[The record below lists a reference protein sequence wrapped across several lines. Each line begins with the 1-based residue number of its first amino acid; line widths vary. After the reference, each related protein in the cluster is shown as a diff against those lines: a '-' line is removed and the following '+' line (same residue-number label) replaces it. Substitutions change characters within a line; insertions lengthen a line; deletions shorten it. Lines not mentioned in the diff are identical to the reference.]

1 MSLII
6 PDSTVNLYAEVPI
19 SGDHQLVFS
28 SRSKQATYFLNKRVA
43 SKAGCSY
50 LRKTGKLRIEWST
63 SRVMQSNY
71 ISFTNPSFENVTFY
85 AKITDWEYV
94 NNETTDIMYEIDW
107 WQTYMF
113 DFDAHA
119 CGIIREQ
126 LTEEDYQKAVANPW
140 RRDIPELLTNET
152 LPMSESLECIY
163 TNGENQAGI
172 LTGNR
177 FKMSSGIPE
186 ISEGMQQLKIV
197 MYLSAIENFDNLEA
211 SQRAIFRAFL
221 SKWETLNGQDFDY
234 ATVNVNQIFSS
245 TAENFIRSYAVL
257 SMPISNSVAFSE
269 ALTLLTQLGVNGNIV
284 GLYVLPNW
292 MSAGGSFDNGFIVPK
307 LNVKS
312 PKLNTFPYRY
322 LRIKSPQDTKEYRLD
337 LFKDLSESE
346 DGEAWVRFRFV
357 SNVCGL
363 PIMAIMPVSY
373 KTNGAGNYFE
383 RIEYSN
389 FPQVAYST
397 DAYLAYIAAQE
408 QQALIKWSTPV
419 GQATFD
425 YEAMQRGNPYL
436 DMARNL
442 VGSVSNMGMSS
453 NGVSN
458 IIGAAQNVMM
468 NTQKANLE
476 NARVEQNVYE
486 NIGASMMGSGY
497 SATHN
502 NSKPAYISNEY
513 HPGGNGG
520 YLAYEYNMLD
530 FTCEIVELSP
540 EVLEKYDTYFECY
553 GYNSARYGLPHII
566 DYIKNGTNTPH
577 FSTYN
582 GDTFTYVQTEN
593 MHITGVQTVASR
605 FIEEMFNRGVRF
617 LKGD

>member
-6 PDSTVNLYAEVPI
+6 PDSTVNLYADVPI

-28 SRSKQATYFLNKRVA
+28 SRSAQATYFLNKRVA

-50 LRKTGKLRIEWST
+50 LRKTGRLRIEWST
-63 SRVMQSNY
+63 ARVMQSNY

-94 NNETTDIMYEIDW
+94 NNETTDILYEIDW

-113 DFDAHA
+113 DFEAHA
-119 CGIIREQ
+119 CGILREQ
-126 LTEEDYQKAVANPW
+126 LTEADYQKAVANPW
-140 RRDIPELLTNET
+140 RRDIPELLTSEN
-152 LPMSESLECIY
+152 LPVSESLECIY
-163 TNGENQAGI
+163 TNGENQAGV

-177 FKMSSGIPE
+177 FKMSSGIPA
-186 ISEGMQQLKIV
+186 ISEGMQQLKVV
-197 MYLSAIENFDNLEA
+197 MYLSAIANFNDLED
-211 SQRAIFRAFL
+211 SQKTVFRAFL
-221 SKWETLNGQDFDY
+221 SKWETLNGQSFDY
-234 ATVNVNQIFSS
+234 STVDVNQIFSS

-257 SMPISNSVAFSE
+257 AMPISNTVAFSE
-269 ALTLLTQLGVNGNIV
+269 ALTLLTQLGINGNIV

-292 MSAGGSFDNGFIVPK
+292 MASGGSFDNGFIVPK

-312 PKLNTFPYRY
+312 PKLNTFPFRY
-322 LRIKSPQDTKEYRLD
+322 LRIKSAQDTKEYRLD

-346 DGEAWVRFRFV
+346 DGNTWVRFRYV

-373 KTNGAGNYFE
+373 KTDGAGNYFE

-425 YEAMQRGNPYL
+425 YEAMKSATSYL
-436 DMARNL
+436 DIAKNL
-442 VGSVSNMGMSS
+442 SSNISNMGMSG
-453 NGVSN
+453 NGVGN
-458 IIGAAQNVMM
+458 LLGGIQNVMM
-468 NTQKANLE
+468 GSQQANLDT
-476 NARVEQNVYE
+476 AKAEQNVYE
-486 NIGASMMGSGY
+486 NMSASMMGSGY
-497 SATHN
+497 SAVYN
-502 NSKPAYISNEY
+502 NSKPAFIADEY

-520 YLAYEYNMLD
+520 YLAYEYSMLD

-540 EVLEKYDTYFECY
+540 DVLEKYDTYFECY
-553 GYNSARYGLPHII
+553 GYNSARYGLPHIC
-566 DYIKNGTNTPH
+566 DYIKNGTNAPH
-577 FSTYN
+577 YSTYD
-582 GDTFTYVQTEN
+582 GDTFTYVQTES
-593 MHITGVQTVASR
+593 MHVTGVQYAACKA
-605 FIEEMFNRGVRF
+605 IEDMFNRGVRF